1 MAKTILVPIKR
12 NDKVEEF
19 LPYIEKVA
27 RPGSQV
33 IFLTSYPV
41 GQWQTWLRD
50 HRVTTE
56 SLEKA
61 RLAGR
66 QIMERYCWDTQR
78 ILAEQQLSPC
88 RESLQR
94 QGVET
99 SVNLYTGSLRKLL
112 REYEG
117 NGDVFLLLTH
127 AQNYNPFWRL
137 WWEMI
142 FPYWLCKRFTFSPF
156 LLLRSGH

>member
-27 RPGSQV
+27 KPGSRV

-41 GQWQTWLRD
+41 GQWQTRLRD
-50 HRVTTE
+50 HRVTAE
-56 SLEKA
+56 SRDKA
-61 RLAGR
+61 MLAGR

-99 SVNLYTGSLRKLL
+99 SVNLYTGSLRKVLG
-112 REYEG
+112 EYEAD
-117 NGDVFLLLTH
+117 GDLFLLLTH
-127 AQNYNPFWRL
+127 SQNHNPVWRL
-137 WWEMI
+137 WWKMVSP
-142 FPYWLCKRFTFSPF
+142 FWLVRRSAFSPVSMT
-156 LLLRSGH
+156 RSGH